1 MPKKKE
7 NKEGRFFVKVKKLDP
22 EAVYPQYQ
30 TPGSSGMDLVALTDQ
45 FLNKGQIR
53 LVSTGL
59 AFEIPTGYEGQIR
72 PRSSLASRHGVTVV
86 NSPGT
91 IDSDYR
97 GEVKVALINLSTE
110 SYKVTKG
117 DRIAQLVIAPVM
129 KAEIEA
135 VTEVTDSERGEGGFG
150 STGQ

>member
-1 MPKKKE
+1 MAKKKE
-7 NKEGRFFVKVKKLDP
+7 NRDGRFFVKVKKLDP
-22 EAVYPQYQ
+22 DAVFPQYQ
-30 TPGSSGMDLVALTDQ
+30 TPGAAGMDLIALTDQ
-45 FLNKGQIR
+45 SLNKGQIR

-59 AFEIPTGYEGQIR
+59 AFEIPIGYEGQIR

-97 GEVKVALINLSTE
+97 GEVKVALINLSAE
-110 SYKVTKG
+110 SYKITKG
-117 DRIAQLVIAPVM
+117 DRIAQLVISPVVH
-129 KAEIEA
+129 AELDVIEELEPSQRN
-135 VTEVTDSERGEGGFG
+135 VGGFG